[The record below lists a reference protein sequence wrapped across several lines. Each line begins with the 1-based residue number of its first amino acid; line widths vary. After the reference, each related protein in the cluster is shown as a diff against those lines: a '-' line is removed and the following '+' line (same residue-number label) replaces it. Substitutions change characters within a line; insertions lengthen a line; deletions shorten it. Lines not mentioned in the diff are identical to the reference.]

1 MPLMDRK
8 VIDVSSLS
16 LFLPTCLSSMHLPIY
31 RSIYLPIYLSICPST
46 YLSIFL
52 SFWRSIYLSLSRS
65 LSLSLSLSLF
75 YLSSCLPVDL
85 FIYVSIYCISLIH
98 VISVCNYV
106 SIYLSIYLPIA
117 RFIYLL
123 IGLSFSPPHHSTTS
137 RRRVSRMV
145 PAQPFFPCR
154 FGEKYFEALLP
165 RM

>member
-16 LFLPTCLSSMHLPIY
+16 LSLPTCLSSMHLPIY
-31 RSIYLPIYLSICPST
+31 LSFFLSGDLSIYL
-46 YLSIFL
+46 
-52 SFWRSIYLSLSRS
+52 S

-106 SIYLSIYLPIA
+106 SIYLSIYLLIA
-117 RFIYLL
+117 LFIYLL
-123 IGLSFSPPHHSTTS
+123 IDLSFSPPHHSTS
-137 RRRVSRMV
+137 HLLPPCLANGPCAALFS
-145 PAQPFFPCR
+145 CR
-154 FGEKYFEALLP
+154 FGEKYFEALRF

>member
-1 MPLMDRK
+1 MNRSKGDWCLL
-8 VIDVSSLS
+8 SFS
-16 LFLPTCLSSMHLPIY
+16 LFT
-31 RSIYLPIYLSICPST
+31 YLPIFYAST
-46 YLSIFL
+46 YLSIYL
-52 SFWRSIYLSLSRS
+52 STYLSVYLSIYLSIYLSFFLSGDLSIYLS

-75 YLSSCLPVDL
+75 YLSSCIPVDL

-145 PAQPFFPCR
+145 PAQPFF
-154 FGEKYFEALLP
+154 LP
-165 RM
+165 IRGKVFRGFAA